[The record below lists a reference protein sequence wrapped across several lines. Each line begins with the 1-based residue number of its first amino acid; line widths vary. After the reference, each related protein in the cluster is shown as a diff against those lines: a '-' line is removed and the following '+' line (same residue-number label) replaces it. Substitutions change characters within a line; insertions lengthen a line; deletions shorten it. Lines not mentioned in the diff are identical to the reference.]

1 MSIEI
6 WDDVTEAQF
15 EYYRKNH
22 THVIVNGR
30 IITKE
35 EELAKEKAEQEH
47 IRLEKR
53 SNFFMKMFFVFVF
66 ILAFVALYF
75 CAG

>member
-6 WDDVTEAQF
+6 WGDVTEAQF
-15 EYYRKNH
+15 EHYRKNH

-35 EELAKEKAEQEH
+35 EELAKEKAEQERVR
-47 IRLEKR
+47 IEKNKVLIVR
-53 SNFFMKMFFVFVF
+53 GLWFFGFVVF
-66 ILAFVALYF
+66 AVCLTFL
-75 CAG
+75 

>member
-6 WDDVTEAQF
+6 YGDVTEAQYK
-15 EYYRKNH
+15 YYKRNH
-22 THVIVNGR
+22 THVIINGH

-35 EELAKEKAEQEH
+35 EELAKEKAELER

-53 SNFFMKMFFVFVF
+53 AAFRMKAAGCF
-66 ILAFVALYF
+66 ICVIAFIALYF
-75 CAG
+75 SAG

>member
-6 WDDVTEAQF
+6 WGDVTEAQH
-15 EYYRKNH
+15 EYYKRNH
-22 THVIVNGR
+22 THVIINGR

-35 EELAKEKAEQEH
+35 EELAKEKAEQER

-53 SNFFMKMFFVFVF
+53 AAFRMKAAGWF
-66 ILAFVALYF
+66 ICIIAFVALYF
-75 CAG
+75 SAG

>member
-6 WDDVTEAQF
+6 WGDVTEAQF
-15 EYYRKNH
+15 EHYCKDH

-35 EELAKEKAEQEH
+35 EELAKEKAEQERVR
-47 IRLEKR
+47 IEKNKALIVR
-53 SNFFMKMFFVFVF
+53 GLWFFGFVVF
-66 ILAFVALYF
+66 AVCLTFL
-75 CAG
+75 

>member
-6 WDDVTEAQF
+6 YGDVTQAQY
-15 EYYRKNH
+15 EHYCKNH
-22 THVIVNGR
+22 THVIINGH

-35 EELAKEKAEQEH
+35 EELAKEKAEQER

-53 SNFFMKMFFVFVF
+53 AAFRMKAAGWF
-66 ILAFVALYF
+66 ICVVAFVALYF
-75 CAG
+75 SAG

>member
-6 WDDVTEAQF
+6 WGDVTEAQI
-15 EYYRKNH
+15 EHHRKNH

-35 EELAKEKAEQEH
+35 EELAKEKAVLER

-53 SNFFMKMFFVFVF
+53 AAFRMKAAGWF
-66 ILAFVALYF
+66 ICVIAFIALYF
-75 CAG
+75 SAG